1 MNAAS
6 RVFAAGRRG
15 DVKFAPQE
23 RVTVDELGVDVAARR
38 MAENTL
44 RSLDLE
50 RFFAPTSVALIGAS
64 ETEGSPA
71 AGMTRFMLKW
81 ASQAANSAIYLV
93 NPNRETIAG
102 LPCYKTMDDVPV
114 AVDLCAILVKDV
126 RPAVE
131 AAIRCRARYAIV
143 FGNGFAESGEQGRQ
157 SQAALEQLVRANET
171 RLFGPNTVLN
181 AFDVKDTG
189 LLADQKG
196 IGLVTQSGHQ
206 GRPVF
211 QAQEN
216 GTAVAFWATTGNEAD
231 VEFADLARFYADRP
245 EVGVI
250 TAYIE
255 GFRDGRT
262 MLQAAD
268 HALGTRTP
276 IVLIKV
282 GRTSAGSA
290 MALSHTG
297 KLTGA
302 DGVAQGALRQTGVI
316 RVDDIDELIEVSQM
330 LVRAKPPQGDGV
342 CLYSISGGTGA
353 HLADVCASA
362 GLRLPRLSDET
373 QRQLHEWIPET
384 LDVANPVD
392 SGGHPTGDARGIKI
406 LETLVQ
412 DPDVAVLICAITG
425 ATPPMSDRFAEDLT
439 RVAETTDKP
448 VCVIW
453 SSPSGTESAYR
464 DVLLGSHRL
473 ITFRNF
479 RNCARAVAEYLD
491 YYQFA
496 SQYESP
502 YGMEIDDRHG
512 GSHRSEATEM
522 LRDKSSLTEHQAKGL
537 LSSYGVPVT
546 REFVATSA
554 DEALHAAEMLGF
566 PLVMKGA
573 RSDILHKSE
582 LGLVRTNIQDLEAVR
597 RTFDDLASILASI
610 PGDDSTAGVLLSEQ
624 VRGGVEMIVGVVSDP
639 VFGPAVMVGLGGVTA
654 ELFKDVQFR
663 VPPFTRHE
671 ARRMV
676 MDLRSSPLLL
686 GYRGTPPA
694 DLDAL
699 LDVIMGFQDMA
710 VDLEGVV
717 AEVEANPVFVTEH
730 SALAADAVVVRAVGS
745 TAATGAA

>member
-1 MNAAS
+1 M
-6 RVFAAGRRG
+6 
-15 DVKFAPQE
+15 
-23 RVTVDELGVDVAARR
+23 
-38 MAENTL
+38 
-44 RSLDLE
+44 LDLE
-50 RFFAPTSVALIGAS
+50 KFFTPTSVALIGAS

-81 ASQAANSAIYLV
+81 VSQANGPAVYLV
-93 NPNRETIAG
+93 NPKRDTIGG
-102 LPCYKTMDDVPV
+102 LPCYRTMDDVPV
-114 AVDLCAILVKDV
+114 AVDLCGILVNDV
-126 RPAVE
+126 FPAVE
-131 AAIRCRARYAIV
+131 AAIRNHARYAIV
-143 FGNGFAESGEQGRQ
+143 FGNGFAESGEEGRQ
-157 SQAALEQLVRANET
+157 SQAALEELVRASET

-181 AFDVKDTG
+181 AFDIRDAS
-189 LLADQKG
+189 LLADQRG

-211 QAQEN
+211 QTQEN
-216 GTAVAFWATTGNEAD
+216 GTAVAFWATTGNEVD

-250 TAYIE
+250 TGYVE
-255 GFRDGRT
+255 GFREGRT

-282 GRTSAGSA
+282 GRTNAGSA

-302 DGVAQGALRQTGVI
+302 DGVVNGAFRQSGVV
-316 RVDDIDELIEVSQM
+316 RVDDIDEMIEVSQM
-330 LVRAKPPQGDGV
+330 FARAIPPKGDGV

-353 HLADVCASA
+353 HLADVFSSA
-362 GLRLPRLSDET
+362 GLRLPKLSEAT
-373 QRQLHEWIPET
+373 QRQLHEWIPAN
-384 LDVANPVD
+384 LDVSNPVD

-406 LETLVQ
+406 LETLVE
-412 DPDVAVLICAITG
+412 DPDIDVLICAITG
-425 ATPPMSDRFAEDLT
+425 ATPPMSDRFAEDLA
-439 RVAETTDKP
+439 RVAQTTDKP

-453 SSPSGTESAYR
+453 SSPAGTESAYR

-479 RNCARAVAEYLD
+479 RNCARAVAEYFN

-502 YGMEIDDRHG
+502 YGMELDDLRG
-512 GSHRSEATEM
+512 ASHRSEAEEM
-522 LRDKSSLTEHQAKGL
+522 IRDKSSLTEHEAKNL
-537 LSSYGVPVT
+537 LSTYGIPVT

-554 DEALHAAEMLGF
+554 DEALRAAETLGF
-566 PLVMKGA
+566 PLVMKGI

-582 LGLVRTNIQDLEAVR
+582 LGLVRTNVQDLEAVR
-597 RTFDDLASILASI
+597 RTFDDLTSILAGI
-610 PGDDSTAGVLLSEQ
+610 PGDDSTSGVLLSEQ
-624 VRGGVEMIVGVVSDP
+624 VRGGVEMIVGVVADP

-663 VPPFTRHE
+663 VPPFTRQE
-671 ARRMV
+671 ARRMI

-686 GYRGTPPA
+686 GYRGAPPA
-694 DLDAL
+694 DVESL
-699 LDVIMGFQDMA
+699 LDVIMGFQEMA
-710 VDLEGVV
+710 VDLDGIV
-717 AEVEANPVFVTEH
+717 AEVEANPFFVTEH
-730 SALAADAVVVRAVGS
+730 GALAADAVVVHAEKS
-745 TAATGAA
+745 TTSKGGASH

>member
-1 MNAAS
+1 
-6 RVFAAGRRG
+6 VQY
-15 DVKFAPQE
+15 VPQGLGCF
-23 RVTVDELGVDVAARR
+23 DEMGVDVVARR
-38 MAENTL
+38 TEENTL
-44 RSLDLE
+44 RVLDLE

-81 ASQAANSAIYLV
+81 ASQANNPAVYLV
-93 NPNRETIAG
+93 NPKRDTIGG

-114 AVDLCAILVKDV
+114 AVDLCGILVNDV
-126 RPAVE
+126 FPAVE
-131 AAIRCRARYAIV
+131 AAIRNHARYAIV
-143 FGNGFAESGEQGRQ
+143 FGNGFAESGEEGRQ
-157 SQAALEQLVRANET
+157 SQAALEELVRASET

-181 AFDVKDTG
+181 AFDVRDAS
-189 LLADQKG
+189 LLADQRG

-211 QAQEN
+211 QTQEN
-216 GTAVAFWATTGNEAD
+216 GTAVAFWATTGNEVD

-250 TAYIE
+250 TGYIE
-255 GFRDGRT
+255 GFREGRT

-282 GRTSAGSA
+282 GRTNAGSA

-302 DGVAQGALRQTGVI
+302 DGVVQGAFRQSGVV

-330 LVRAKPPQGDGV
+330 FARAKPPKGDGI

-353 HLADVCASA
+353 HLADVCSSA
-362 GLRLPRLSDET
+362 GLRLPKLSEAT
-373 QRQLHEWIPET
+373 QRQLHEWIPPI
-384 LDVANPVD
+384 LDVSNPVD

-406 LETLVQ
+406 LETLVE
-412 DPDVAVLICAITG
+412 DPDVDVLICAITG
-425 ATPPMSDRFAEDLT
+425 ATPPMSDRFAEDLA
-439 RVAETTDKP
+439 RVAQTTDKP

-479 RNCARAVAEYLD
+479 RNCARAVAEYLN

-502 YGMEIDDRHG
+502 YGMELNDLRG
-512 GSHRSEATEM
+512 AEGM
-522 LRDKSSLTEHQAKGL
+522 LRDKSSLTEHEAKDL
-537 LSSYGVPVT
+537 LSSYGIPVT

-554 DEALHAAEMLGF
+554 DEALRAAETLGF
-566 PLVMKGA
+566 PLVMKGI

-582 LGLVRTNIQDLEAVR
+582 LGLVRTNIQDLEVVR

-610 PGDDSTAGVLLSEQ
+610 PGDASTSGVLLSEQ
-624 VRGGVEMIVGVVSDP
+624 VHGGVEMIVGVVSDP

-654 ELFKDVQFR
+654 EVFKDVQFR
-663 VPPFTRHE
+663 VPPFTRQE

-686 GYRGTPPA
+686 GYRGAPPA
-694 DLDAL
+694 DVEAL
-699 LDVIMGFQDMA
+699 LDVIMGFQEMA

-730 SALAADAVVVRAVGS
+730 GALAADAVVVRAGGS
-745 TAATGAA
+745 ATSKGDA